1 MIYRLVKKFSLS
13 FILLSLLSI
22 ILVYSC
28 SNENEQPELK
38 VTTQYT
44 LTVIV
49 GEGGSVTP
57 DATGTY
63 DKGAQ
68 LTLSAIPDKGYV
80 FCRWLGTDNDSTDCL
95 KRDLSGLDGARGK
108 SRYIIK
114 MNSNREVEAFF
125 QIKSE

>member
-1 MIYRLVKKFSLS
+1 M
-13 FILLSLLSI
+13 
-22 ILVYSC
+22 VYSC

-57 DATGTY
+57 EATGTY

-68 LTLSAIPDKGYV
+68 LSLSTIPDKGYV

-108 SRYIIK
+108 SRCIIK